1 MMYKYW
7 SMSKTRKWKAI
18 LPSLTRNYNN
28 TIHRSLQMTPSKAA
42 ALPPGALVKLKIKG
56 EIDKPLAL
64 FQIGDRV
71 RLRLKTENKLE
82 KAKQYYSNQRYV
94 IVKVIKGS
102 PTRLEQYQIKSER
115 GNVVQGY
122 FNASDLLD
130 ANISKLPPNTAAKRS
145 RIYIQP
151 LPIRGQAEVDAL
163 LEHINH
169 RPPSVR
175 GEYTVEKIVDSRKR
189 AGVQEYLV
197 KWSGYPSSLNT
208 WEPIG
213 HLKNAKLELKKFNE
227 MLSSLL

>member
-1 MMYKYW
+1 M
-7 SMSKTRKWKAI
+7 
-18 LPSLTRNYNN
+18 
-28 TIHRSLQMTPSKAA
+28 
-42 ALPPGALVKLKIKG
+42 KIKRF
-56 EIDKPLAL
+56 IYIPIHKRFLDTYSWMSCILYLDILCKLAHFCIQPYSARVHMPGLYKLVTLLYGCAGLMLLGVHTL
-64 FQIGDRV
+64 FIV
-71 RLRLKTENKLE
+71 A
-82 KAKQYYSNQRYV
+82 AKQYYSDQRYV
-94 IVKVIKGS
+94 ILKVIKGS
-102 PTRLEQYQIKSER
+102 PTRLEQYQIKSDK
-115 GNVVQGY
+115 GTVVQGY